1 MKDSLQE
8 IGKQL
13 IAEGERIYLRDV
25 QGALQEDDSNLAVR
39 RSQEV
44 VELVL
49 KGGLKMLGVDYPK
62 VHDVA
67 PVFSEQLR
75 QKRESVDTQ
84 ELDRIE
90 EISLWLAQARA
101 PAFYLEHEYSGEDAR
116 QAAQD
121 ANFVVAAIK
130 RLLDLPDDS
139 NASMTD
145 QGEEPCS
152 A

>member
-1 MKDSLQE
+1 MKGSLQAT
-8 IGKQL
+8 GKQL

-25 QGALQEDDSNLAVR
+25 QGALQEDDSNLVVR

-44 VELVL
+44 VELAL
-49 KGGLKMLGVDYPK
+49 KGGLKVLGVDYPK

-75 QKRESVDTQ
+75 QKREAVDNR

-101 PAFYLEHEYSGEDAR
+101 PAFYLEHEYDREDAR
-116 QAAQD
+116 QAAAD
-121 ANFVVAAIK
+121 ANFVVATVK
-130 RLLDLPDDS
+130 RLLDLPDDGS
-139 NASMTD
+139 R
-145 QGEEPCS
+145 
-152 A
+152 

>member
-8 IGKQL
+8 TGKQL
-13 IAEGERIYLRDV
+13 IAEGERIYLREV
-25 QGALQEDDSNLAVR
+25 QGSLREDDFNLAVR

-44 VELVL
+44 VELAL
-49 KGGLKMLGVDYPK
+49 KEGLKVLGVDYPK

-101 PAFYLEHEYSGEDAR
+101 PAFYLEHEYDGEDAR

-121 ANFVVAAIK
+121 ANFVVATVK
-130 RLLDLPDDS
+130 RLLDLSDDGS
-139 NASMTD
+139 ASMTA
-145 QGEEPCS
+145 QGEEPCR

>member
-1 MKDSLQE
+1 MKASLQAT
-8 IGKQL
+8 GKQL
-13 IAEGERIYLRDV
+13 IAESERIYLRDV
-25 QGALQEDDSNLAVR
+25 QGALQEADFNLAVR

-44 VELVL
+44 VELAL
-49 KGGLKMLGVDYPK
+49 KGGLKVVGVDYPK

-75 QKRESVDTQ
+75 QKRESVDTR

-101 PAFYLEHEYSGEDAR
+101 PAFYFEYEYNGEDAR

-121 ANFVVAAIK
+121 ASFVVAAVR
-130 RLLDLPDDS
+130 RLLGLPNDGS
-139 NASMTD
+139 R
-145 QGEEPCS
+145 
-152 A
+152 